1 MVALPAGTPRLL
13 LDTNIV
19 LALARGRD
27 LGRWI
32 RVHYPIEAAPVAP
45 LVSVVTV
52 GEMLSLARQFRWGE
66 GRVRALHHLLAG
78 FISLPLETLGV
89 LDAYAMIDDHCQRTG
104 RALNKNDLW
113 IAATAHVT
121 GAVLLTTDLDFD
133 PLHPDHLTREWIDP
147 TSRSAE

>member
-27 LGRWI
+27 LGQWI

-66 GRVRALHHLLAG
+66 GRVRALHHLLDG
-78 FISLPLETLGV
+78 LGRGQRLQFRDGGV
-89 LDAYAMIDDHCQRTG
+89 LADGDEMVYGIRQRRG
-104 RALNKNDLW
+104 R
-113 IAATAHVT
+113 
-121 GAVLLTTDLDFD
+121 
-133 PLHPDHLTREWIDP
+133 E
-147 TSRSAE
+147 